1 MLTCNLPFGNDSSL
15 AHINER
21 LAQDFPSPRKIESS
35 ITQQMQQIIYR
46 AMERKPAH
54 RYSTARDFA
63 HDLVH
68 MQDVTVEE
76 RRVRNLNNKTAV
88 WTKNILIYVAIAAVP
103 IVLFVLMMLAARR
116 R

>member
-1 MLTCNLPFGNDSSL
+1 LVQDS
-15 AHINER
+15 
-21 LAQDFPSPRKIESS
+21 PSPRKIESS
-35 ITQQMQQIIYR
+35 ITPQMQQIIYR
-46 AMERKPAH
+46 AMEREPAH

-63 HDLVH
+63 HDLVQ

-103 IVLFVLMMLAARR
+103 IVLFVLLMLAARR

>member
-1 MLTCNLPFGNDSSL
+1 MLTCKLPFGNDSSL

-21 LAQDFPSPRKIESS
+21 LVQDFPSPRKIESS
-35 ITQQMQQIIYR
+35 ITPQMQQIIYS
-46 AMERKPAH
+46 AMEREPAH

-88 WTKNILIYVAIAAVP
+88 WTKNILINVAIAAVP
-103 IVLFVLMMLAARR
+103 IVLFVLTMLAARR